1 MPPFDPKQVLDLLG
15 RSRWVVRLREVRGER
30 AASALRA
37 LRRAGFNAFEL
48 DPSGSGAAAGSFSLI
63 REDPFLLAGAAGAVT
78 PQEVRE
84 AARAG
89 ACWVTLSRPGRALVE
104 AGEEEGILLPVRVRE
119 RKEVEDALELGASCL
134 LLAPPL
140 SLLPERAGALVSEL
154 RMKGLFPALEGPWG
168 LTLPPGAAF
177 HVVTEGLFPLS
188 LLGEGRFREIENLAR
203 LAREG

>member
-15 RSRWVVRLREVRGER
+15 RARRVVRLREVRGER

-37 LRRAGFNAFEL
+37 LRRAGFDAFEL
-48 DPSGSGAAAGSFSLI
+48 DPSGAGTGAGSFPLF

-89 ACWVTLSRPGRALVE
+89 ACWVTVSRPGRALVE
-104 AGEEEGILLPVRVRE
+104 AGKEVGILLPVRVRE
-119 RKEVEDALELGASCL
+119 RREVEDALELGASCL

-140 SLLPERAGALVSEL
+140 SLLPDRAGTLVSEL
-154 RMKGLFPALEGPWG
+154 RRKGLFPALEGPWG
-168 LTLPPGAAF
+168 LTLPPAAAF
-177 HVVTEGLFPLS
+177 HVVTGGLFPRS
-188 LLGEGRFREIENLAR
+188 LLREGRFREIENLAR